1 MPDQMRSDPPA
12 AIDPA
17 HARLPSAAELLLL
30 QIRYQARL
38 LLANGRAMVIG
49 VGLPVILL
57 ITSANSHGHVSRSSV
72 AGRAVFGLTLTAWN
86 TYGIRLVAARE
97 AGILKRWRATPL
109 PRSCYFAARII
120 ATTLVSV
127 LAGAVTVVV
136 AVILYHTHLTAGSAL
151 GLLIVFVL
159 SAAAW
164 AAAATALTTAVSTV
178 ESASPVF
185 ILIYFPVVIIS
196 GVLGTIN
203 EPGWLHTLARY
214 LPAQPSIH
222 AATSVLRHAPGAP
235 LVPAH
240 DVIVLAAW
248 AVIGIAV
255 ALPTFRWEPH
265 RPAQRRAAR
274 SAA

>member
-1 MPDQMRSDPPA
+1 MPDHTRSDPSADVEPA
-12 AIDPA
+12 RP
-17 HARLPSAAELLLL
+17 RLPSAAELLLL

-38 LLANGRAMVIG
+38 LMANGRAMVIG

-57 ITSANSHGHVSRSSV
+57 ITSANNHGHVSKSSV

-109 PRSCYFAARII
+109 PHSCYFAARII

-127 LAGAVTVVV
+127 LAGGVTVVV
-136 AVILYHTHLTAGSAL
+136 SVILYHTHLTVEIAV

-159 SAAAW
+159 AGAAW
-164 AAAATALTTAVSTV
+164 AAAATALTAAVSTV

-185 ILIYFPVVIIS
+185 ILVYFPVVIIS

-222 AATSVLRHAPGAP
+222 AATAVLRHTSGTP
-235 LVPAH
+235 LLPAH
-240 DVIVLAAW
+240 DVIVLGAW
-248 AVIGIAV
+248 IVAGLAV

-265 RPAQRRAAR
+265 RPTQRRAAR
-274 SAA
+274 ASA

>member
-1 MPDQMRSDPPA
+1 MPDQTIPA
-12 AIDPA
+12 ATSSPPG
-17 HARLPSAAELLLL
+17 RLPGVAELLVH
-30 QIRYQARL
+30 QIRYQAKL
-38 LLANGRAMVIG
+38 LLSNGRAMVIG

-57 ITSANSHGHVSRSSV
+57 ITSANSHGHVSNSSV

-109 PRSCYFAARII
+109 PRSCYFAARIL

-136 AVILYHTHLTAGSAL
+136 AVILYHTHLTVDSAL

-159 SAAAW
+159 AAAAW
-164 AAAATALTTAVSTV
+164 AAAATALTAAVSTV

-185 ILIYFPVVIIS
+185 ILVYFPLVIIS

-214 LPAQPSIH
+214 LPAQPSIN

-248 AVIGIAV
+248 VVAGLAV
-255 ALPTFRWEPH
+255 ALPTFRWEPSRPKQH
-265 RPAQRRAAR
+265 RTARAA
-274 SAA
+274 A